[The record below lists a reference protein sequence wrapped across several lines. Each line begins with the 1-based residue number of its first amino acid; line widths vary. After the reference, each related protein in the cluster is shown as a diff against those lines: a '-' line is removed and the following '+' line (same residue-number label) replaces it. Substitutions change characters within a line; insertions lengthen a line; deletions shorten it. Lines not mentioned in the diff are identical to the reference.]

1 MVSCE
6 KFTGAN
12 LVIPD
17 CANAG
22 KDAAAS
28 RIESMDRVSME
39 RSWIKKRRGGKDF
52 HGLEL

>member
-1 MVSCE
+1 
-6 KFTGAN
+6 
-12 LVIPD
+12 VIPD

>member
-1 MVSCE
+1 MVTCE

-12 LVIPD
+12 LVISD
-17 CANAG
+17 CDNAG

-39 RSWIKKRRGGKDF
+39 RSWLKESETDEALGKKS
-52 HGLEL
+52 